1 MKKFVNILISILVI
15 AAGFIGIYLVNF
27 IGTIILKS
35 IFGSGITPEGIPLTE
50 NSRIVFLI
58 ILFVAGMVG
67 AFIIAVL
74 IKQKPWIHLGIFF
87 ALAIPGDIYAIQ
99 GQLAEFPLWAKI
111 IILVSIPVQI
121 WIGGKIG
128 IMIKRK

>member
-1 MKKFVNILISILVI
+1 MKKFINILVSILVLV
-15 AAGFIGIYLVNF
+15 AGFIGIFLVNF

-74 IKQKPWIHLGIFF
+74 IKQKPWIHLGIFC
-87 ALAIPGDIYAIQ
+87 ALGILWDIIAIQ
-99 GQLAEFPLWAKI
+99 GQLAELPLWTKI

>member
-15 AAGFIGIYLVNF
+15 AAGFVGIYLVNF

-50 NSRIVFLI
+50 NSIIVFLI

-87 ALAIPGDIYAIQ
+87 VLAIPGDISLIQ
-99 GQLAEFPLWAKI
+99 GQLAEFPLWTKI

-128 IMIKRK
+128 LMIKRK